1 MPQYRLVLQGGRTA
15 YVEAPLGASRADLAA
30 AYNQQ
35 IARGVQDRAQRAA
48 ALERERADIL
58 AERAEIEERKRRENS
73 GFMENV
79 LSGFGAGAVNVAELG
94 ALGAAALAD
103 EEQELKARDSIQ
115 SIASALRPEGG
126 DPESLTYGIASAFGS
141 AVAPLGLAGLAGLA
155 AAPLGAGAATA
166 AALGTA
172 GGLGIG
178 AAAGEQSE
186 RARAAGVS
194 EEERSRRVLQA
205 APIGALEAVPF
216 IRGAKRLFG
225 VVEDVAQNIP
235 RGSMQRIRSA
245 LATGGEEAA
254 TEAAAGALQNA
265 VEQGYNPNRAILE
278 SGLAEEAGYGAVVGA
293 TIQSLVDLA
302 AGRRLRIL
310 ETPPPREEGE
320 DQRAIAP
327 TTGEQL
333 ELFPGED
340 LGVRPEELSAEPES
354 VEAQLE
360 MFTQEEMGRP
370 PERPD
375 ERQMDLFAAREPE
388 DRITPVQE
396 DFIERMDEDQRVDE
410 AARERLAL
418 AAAERGDEA
427 AFDQPDLFPLELEQT
442 ERRLGREPAEAPRA
456 EEPTPAAPEG
466 EQLDL
471 VTRAEEET
479 QLEQMQ
485 ADEDAQRARQA
496 RLQAESELES
506 LEGRRLSAQERATE
520 ERRRNILL
528 DTIEATPSRN
538 YTTVARAYTRTL
550 QEQGFR
556 DTAPT
561 EQEVTTIQRA
571 VNVQQAVKAPPEQIE
586 AAPEATDLSELE
598 AQIPERRARQEAVA
612 PKPEVAQVTPEAVMP
627 EGAPSEPVAAVPEPT
642 VEPRAATP
650 RTEPAPSGVGPADGG
665 AVSGVVRDGGRE
677 RGARRAGAG
686 PEVSAVVPEAPAARP
701 VARPSVPPAEPV
713 DRARAQPRSLET
725 DAAALQSLDTK
736 KGTADD
742 AAMRAYL
749 ASGRNLDQ
757 SVRNLAY
764 DLVTREPGAPAEG
777 VAGIGGTPGKG
788 GRLAPADR
796 ALRWIR
802 SNMSPEVN
810 ARLNAA
816 IQRQVEEVRNVTIS
830 TAIHQAYPDS
840 AAPIDT
846 TGSKRVKLAMQMAEL
861 VSQPNPDFAAIAP
874 VRRKLSR
881 LLELQTALDIPL
893 PDGATRALQG
903 NNLSEALNNIAES
916 VATPRF
922 RGMAKRLAAAVGN
935 TNVRIQENLT
945 NEAGT
950 PIAGAF
956 DPRTNTI
963 TLDAAR
969 GMNTHTVMHE
979 MTHAATAAAI
989 ANRPN
994 SAPVR
999 QLKRIFDEVKDQLDT
1014 FYGTQ
1019 SLDEFVSEAFSNP
1032 LFQQELAKIKVP
1044 RSPYTYWQQFKNAVT
1059 NIVRVL
1065 RGQETKSLSN
1075 TLDMTDRLVS
1085 DMLAPAPEFRNAGM
1099 LLMETTQPQVSKLA
1113 KRMDSIQKALP
1124 ESTQGAFENFTAS
1137 VSAFLEGAAAPK
1149 AKEWL
1154 LATLPF
1160 QALADTAEKR
1170 GVKGA
1175 FELQKAINEQEGRMA
1190 QSDEQID
1197 VVLREAEGW
1206 MKKNPDKVDTFN
1218 NVVYTSTVE
1227 QVDPTRPQ
1235 KDYEQSSENPSL
1247 NNLGKEFKPE
1257 QVEVWK
1263 QLNRD
1268 LKSMPGAQ
1276 RIYTMMRDTY
1286 KTKYEQLKDVIYGRI
1301 DDIAELDGAAR
1312 NTLKKEVYSR
1322 IFNEGTIDP
1331 YFPLTRTG
1339 SFWLSYSTTNG
1350 EFVVEAF
1357 ESPLARD
1364 RAQMQLDSDPQV
1376 DSATLQKF
1384 QNITQASFDNAPST
1398 SFVGQTLQILR
1409 ANRVSE
1415 ETQTEIA
1422 RLFIEA
1428 LPESSFAKSL
1438 KRRKGKGTLGFK
1450 EDSILAM
1457 KQKAYDLGR
1466 QVERLRSAAKIRQ
1479 ISYGKDGKDGEDGIQ
1494 GQFGSGENKL
1504 IIEELLERAR
1514 FATNPPADNLAR
1526 NANRLAF
1533 LGTIGFNA
1541 SSALVNLSQIPLVV
1555 VPFLSGKYGFN
1566 ESMKATKDAYKMIFG
1581 SGTKRK
1587 IRLLTGETEA
1597 GDADV
1602 EVGAMP
1608 SIDNYYELDADGN
1621 FKIRD
1626 DVKLPE
1632 DPKEAQEFRERL
1644 ERLRPLVQE
1653 ASVQG
1658 QLNRS
1663 LFYDTLGIESSGRDR
1678 NIWDRINAWSAAGF
1692 HAVERANR
1700 QVALISAYELELN
1713 RLETKPTKEEANLST
1728 EEKQQLAADTALYNA
1743 QQTNGGSVLA
1753 TAPRIAQQG
1762 IGRVAMMYK
1771 SYGIQMY
1778 YLQLKLF
1785 RDMLESSG
1793 LPVEQRKEAMRQL
1806 AAIQLSALMFSGVQ
1820 GLTLVGIATAVANM
1834 FRDDDEEDAETSLRK
1849 YLGEGWY
1856 KGPVN
1861 QLLGVDVASRIGL
1874 SNLLFRENRFNR
1886 DPSNEETLVQA
1897 LGGPAWS
1904 TTSQFLRGFQEI
1916 MEGNDLQ
1923 RGLETMAPSAV
1934 KNLMK
1939 AIRVYSAGGYE
1950 SRRLD
1955 PITDDI
1961 SAGLLVAQAMGFAPA
1976 EYTRIQEMNSSTK
1989 GIDIATNSRRTKI
2002 LRQLYVAL
2010 RAGDFNEVRNLR
2022 EDIREFNRDH
2032 PDPDIRI
2039 TPDTVKRSMDGH
2051 MQRSIEMYNGITI
2064 SPNMRRTL
2072 QRHRAEYED

>member
-1 MPQYRLVLQGGRTA
+1 MPIFDVEFADGTVVPVNAPQGTP
-15 YVEAPLGASRADLAA
+15 EAD
-30 AYNQQ
+30 
-35 IARGVQDRAQRAA
+35 IARLATEQRQGRRVETPRAETPRAETPRAPVRSPRAQQ
-48 ALERERADIL
+48 L
-58 AERAEIEERKRRENS
+58 AEIEANLARLREQNRRAES
-73 GFMENV
+73 GFLENF
-79 LSGFGAGAVNVAELG
+79 LTGFGSGAVNVAELG
-94 ALGAAALAD
+94 ALGIAALAD
-103 EEQELKARDSIQ
+103 EEQELKARDTIQ
-115 SIASALRPEGG
+115 SMASALRPEGG
-126 DPESLTYGIASAFGS
+126 DPESLTYGLGAAFGS
-141 AVAPLGLAGLAGLA
+141 AVAPLGVAGLAGLA

-293 TIQSLVDLA
+293 TLQALVDLA
-302 AGRRLRIL
+302 AGRRLRDL
-310 ETPPPREEGE
+310 PTAEEPPAAGQIEM
-320 DQRAIAP
+320 
-327 TTGEQL
+327 
-333 ELFPGED
+333 FPGED
-340 LGVRPEELSAEPES
+340 LGTRPAEPVTED
-354 VEAQLE
+354 EIAQLE
-360 MFTQEEMGRP
+360 MFAAEEMGRAP
-370 PERPD
+370 ARPD
-375 ERQMDLFAAREPE
+375 ERQMDLFAAREPVAGPE
-388 DRITPVQE
+388 PEQRDFLE
-396 DFIERMDEDQRVDE
+396 DFETQRIDTE
-410 AARERLAL
+410 ARDRLAL
-418 AAAERGDEA
+418 AAAERGDET
-427 AFDQPDLFPLELEQT
+427 AFEQPDLFPLELEQT
-442 ERRLGREPAEAPRA
+442 ERRLGREPVEAPRA

-496 RLQAESELES
+496 RLQMESELET
-506 LEGRRLSAQERATE
+506 LEGQRLSTQERATQ
-520 ERRRNILL
+520 ERRRSILL
-528 DTIEATPSRN
+528 DTIEANPSRN
-538 YTTVARAYTRTL
+538 YAPVIRAY
-550 QEQGFR
+550 R
-556 DTAPT
+556 DALSAEGLRDAAPT
-561 EQEVTTIQRA
+561 EQEVATIQRA
-571 VNVQQAVKAPPEQIE
+571 VNVQRAVEAPPEQIE
-586 AAPEATDLSELE
+586 AAPEATQLSELE
-598 AQIPERRARQEAVA
+598 AQIPERRARQETVA
-612 PKPEVAQVTPEAVMP
+612 PRPEVAQVTPEAVTP
-627 EGAPSEPVAAVPEPT
+627 EGAPSEPVAAVPEPV
-642 VEPRAATP
+642 VEPGAATP
-650 RTEPAPSGVGPADGG
+650 RAEPAPSGVGPTDGG
-665 AVSGVVRDGGRE
+665 AVAGVVRDGGRG
-677 RGARRAGAG
+677 RGARRAGAE

-713 DRARAQPRSLET
+713 DGARAQPRSLET
-725 DAAALQSLDTK
+725 DAAALQSLGTK

-777 VAGIGGTPGKG
+777 VTGIGGTPGKG
-788 GRLAPADR
+788 GKLAPADR

-816 IQRQVEEVRNVTIS
+816 IQRQVEEVRNVTLS
-830 TAIHQAYPDS
+830 TAIHQADPDS

-846 TGSKRVKLAMQMAEL
+846 TNSKRVKLAMQMAEL

-874 VRRKLSR
+874 IRKKLSR
-881 LLELQTALDIPL
+881 LLELETALDTPL
-893 PDGATRALQG
+893 PGSAVQALQN
-903 NNLSEALNNIAES
+903 NNLTGAVNSIAES
-916 VATPRF
+916 IGIPRL
-922 RGMAKRLAAAVGN
+922 RGMATRLAAAAGN
-935 TNVRIQENLT
+935 TRVQIQEGLT
-945 NEAGT
+945 NDAGM

-969 GMNTHTVMHE
+969 GVNTHTVMHE
-979 MTHAATAAAI
+979 LTHAVTADAI

-994 SAPVR
+994 SAPVK
-999 QLKRIFDEVKDQLDT
+999 QLQRVFDAAKDQLGT

-1044 RSPYTYWQQFKNAVT
+1044 RSPYTYWQQFKNAVA
-1059 NIVRVL
+1059 NIIRVL
-1065 RGQETKSLSN
+1065 RGQETKGLSSA
-1075 TLDMTDRLVS
+1075 LDMTDRLVS
-1085 DMLAPAPEFRNAGM
+1085 DMMAPAPEFRDAGR
-1099 LLMETTQPQVSKLA
+1099 LLMETTQPRVSKLA
-1113 KRMDSIQKALP
+1113 ERMDSIQKALP
-1124 ESTQGAFENFTAS
+1124 EPAREPFDKFTS
-1137 VSAFLEGAAAPK
+1137 NVSSFLEGTAASK

-1160 QALADTAEKR
+1160 QALADTAQKR
-1170 GVKGA
+1170 GVEGA
-1175 FELQKAINEQEGRMA
+1175 FDLQKAINEQEGRMA

-1206 MKKNPDKVDTFN
+1206 MKKNRDKVDTFN
-1218 NVVYTSTVE
+1218 DVVYTSTVE

-1235 KDYEQSSENPSL
+1235 KDYEQSSEDARL

-1257 QVEVWK
+1257 QVEIWK
-1263 QLNRD
+1263 KLNRD
-1268 LKSMPGAQ
+1268 LNSMPGAQ

-1301 DDIAELDGAAR
+1301 DDIAELDDTAR
-1312 NTLKKEVYSR
+1312 NTLKKEVYDR
-1322 IFNEGTIDP
+1322 IFSEGTIDP

-1339 SFWLSYSTTNG
+1339 NFWLSYVTADG
-1350 EFVVEAF
+1350 EFNVEAF

-1364 RAQMQLDSDPQV
+1364 RAIMQLEADTQV

-1384 QNITQASFDNAPST
+1384 QNITQATFDNAPST
-1398 SFVGQTLQILR
+1398 SFVGQTLQVLR
-1409 ANRVSE
+1409 ANKVSE

-1422 RLFIEA
+1422 RLFVEA

-1438 KRRKGKGTLGFK
+1438 QRRKGTRGFK

-1466 QVERLRSAAKIRQ
+1466 QVERLRSAAEIRR
-1479 ISYGKDGKDGEDGIQ
+1479 ISDGIQ
-1494 GQFGSGENKL
+1494 EQFGPGTNK
-1504 IIEELLERAR
+1504 IVIEELLRRAR

-1566 ESMKATKDAYKMIFG
+1566 QSMKATKDAYKLIFG

-1608 SIDNYYELDADGN
+1608 SIDNYYELGADGN

-1626 DVKLPE
+1626 DIKLPQ
-1632 DPKEAQEFRERL
+1632 DPKEAEEFRARL

-1653 ASVQG
+1653 ASTQG

-1728 EEKQQLAADTALYNA
+1728 EEKQQLAAGTALYNA

-1785 RDMLESSG
+1785 RDMLASSG

-1806 AAIQLSALMFSGVQ
+1806 ATIQLSALMFSGVQ

-1856 KGPVN
+1856 KGPMN

-1874 SNLLFRENRFNR
+1874 SNLLFRENRYNR

-1904 TTSQFLRGFQEI
+1904 TTSQFIRGFQEI
-1916 MEGNDLQ
+1916 MEGDDLQ
-1923 RGLETMAPSAV
+1923 RGLETMAPAAV
-1934 KNLMK
+1934 RNALKT
-1939 AIRVYSAGGYE
+1939 IRVANAGGYE
-1950 SRRLD
+1950 TRRLD

-1961 SAGLLVAQAMGFAPA
+1961 STGMLVAQVMGFSPA
-1976 EYTRIQEMNSSTK
+1976 EYTRIQEINSSTK
-1989 GIDIATNSRRTKI
+1989 GIDLATNKRRTKL
-2002 LRQLYVAL
+2002 LRKLYVAR
-2010 RAGDFNEVRNLR
+2010 RARDFDEIDNLQD
-2022 EDIREFNRDH
+2022 EIAQFNRDH
-2032 PDPDIRI
+2032 PDPDVRI
-2039 TPDTVKRSMDGH
+2039 TRDTIERSMRGH
-2051 MQRSIEMYNGITI
+2051 MQRSVEMYNGITI
-2064 SPNMRRTL
+2064 SPNMKRTL
-2072 QRHRAEYED
+2072 EQHRAEFGD